1 MPDAF
6 VRRPVAPS
14 SASDP
19 SVSLQVV
26 DRVAAEEV
34 LGRLHAAQAAFYS
47 GGEAD
52 ALREVLTEDIAW
64 HVPGR
69 NAIAGDYRGLAAVLD
84 YFTRRRDL
92 ADRTFRMHARD
103 LLTGDGDHVAALTD
117 GTATIGGVERRWSTV
132 GLYRIAGTRV
142 AECWLLP
149 LDPAAF
155 DAIWA

>member
-1 MPDAF
+1 M
-6 VRRPVAPS
+6 
-14 SASDP
+14 
-19 SVSLQVV
+19 
-26 DRVAAEEV
+26 DRAAAEEV

-69 NAIAGDYRGLAAVLD
+69 NAIAGDYRGFDAVLD
-84 YFTRRRDL
+84 YFARRRDL
-92 ADRTFRMHARD
+92 ADRTFRMQPRD
-103 LLTGDGDHVAALTD
+103 LLIGYGDQVAALTD
-117 GTATIGGVERRWSTV
+117 GSAVIGGIERSWSTV

-155 DAIWA
+155 DAIWSG